1 MSSRFWLHFRKQK
14 RHMRILSRRCQYRH
28 IVNLFNPEINFHS
41 IIKTWHARC
50 LLHIDLHQLMSKRTL
65 SPGKRKREA
74 PRKGPLFGFKDSHY
88 CVFDSLFLSFFGTPS
103 RPNSSSYA
111 SKIARATGAA
121 LLEPK
126 PPSGIT
132 TATASFGLLR
142 GA

>member
-14 RHMRILSRRCQYRH
+14 RHMPILSKRCQFRH
-28 IVNLFNPEINFHS
+28 IVNLFTPELIF
-41 IIKTWHARC
+41 I
-50 LLHIDLHQLMSKRTL
+50 LLYKRVMNDVCYILICSSLWESGLLVPANVKRTL
-65 SPGKRKREA
+65 ERVPS
-74 PRKGPLFGFKDSHY
+74 FGINELHY
-88 CVFDSLFLSFFGTPS
+88 CVSDSLFLSFFGTPS

-111 SKIARATGAA
+111 SKIARATGVA